1 MNINE
6 FLKNVDTST
15 EQMTKKEL
23 EDFVHLLARKTG
35 ETQREK
41 FIQYLSVANKPI
53 QNEENVVA
61 TIKSKITYV
70 LKEFKKVE
78 REEICIEGSINEY
91 YDDWYDD
98 IDEAYI
104 FGNTEEIQ
112 SIIITACD
120 VLKAATE
127 IKLYDE
133 AYQLSNEMMNLKVG
147 IIGDYAENVQDYMQ
161 LNELYEMDILQFDFC
176 SFGLHTLYLQ
186 YMIKTGKERI
196 SEIYKGTSKN

>member
-41 FIQYLSVANKPI
+41 FIQYLSIANKPI
-53 QNEENVVA
+53 QNKENAVA

-133 AYQLSNEMMNLKVG
+133 AYQLANEMMNLKVG